1 MNTSFLKTTV
11 AAAALIVGGLISACA
26 NSGDRYVKE
35 PPRQA
40 TIPEEVKVLTL
51 SPVAVKELKFSENE
65 LAVVFAMDRKG
76 NIQAF
81 TEEGN
86 KWAVMGYPLPAGNI
100 TQMNTITTFQ
110 TSNPKTCWLSF
121 GYQTCITW

>member
-1 MNTSFLKTTV
+1 MNTPFLKTTV
-11 AAAALIVGGLISACA
+11 ASVALVVGGLISACA

-35 PPRQA
+35 IPRQV
-40 TIPEEVKVLTL
+40 TNPVKVLTL
-51 SPVAVKELKFSENE
+51 SPVAAKELKFSENE
-65 LAVVFAMDRKG
+65 LAVVFAMDREG

-86 KWAVMGYPLPAGNI
+86 KWAVMGYPLKAGEI